1 MNTLKEQRTCLTEM
15 KNQREMF
22 YEKEIQMYTSEISKL
37 KDEVTRV
44 CEEFQEEK
52 KKSEDLKKMMD
63 SQANEMG
70 VTLERYKVY
79 FQ

>member
-1 MNTLKEQRTCLTEM
+1 MNTIKEQLTSLTEM
-15 KNQREMF
+15 KNQTETF
-22 YEKEIQMYTSEISKL
+22 YEKEIQLYTSEISKL
-37 KDEVTRV
+37 KDEVTCV
-44 CEEFQEEK
+44 CEEFKEEK

-79 FQ
+79 LQ